1 MEESIQ
7 FKTYQETLR
16 AKNAHSCNAL
26 LSRLMKHHGEA
37 IAKPAPVV
45 IIETV
50 PEPVLVVEPELP
62 SPPVDAAWIKTIE
75 EVFVAD
81 APGPKGPSV
90 KDIKRCVAV
99 HFNLSLRDLESPRRF
114 AKIVVPRQI
123 AFYLARKLTTRSF
136 PDIGRRFGGKDHTT
150 ILHACKL
157 VARRMET
164 DPNLAQTVRCL
175 EAQLA

>member
-26 LSRLMKHHGEA
+26 LSRLMKFHVTA
-37 IAKPAPVV
+37 IAKPVT
-45 IIETV
+45 IIE
-50 PEPVLVVEPELP
+50 PAREPELP
-62 SPPVDAAWIKTIE
+62 PQPVDPRWIKAIE
-75 EVFVAD
+75 EVVVED
-81 APGPKGPSV
+81 APDPKGPSV
-90 KDIKRCVAV
+90 KDIKRCVAQ

-150 ILHACKL
+150 ILHACKI
-157 VARRMET
+157 VARRMEA
-164 DPNLAQTVRCL
+164 DPKLAETVRCL
-175 EAQLA
+175 EEQLT